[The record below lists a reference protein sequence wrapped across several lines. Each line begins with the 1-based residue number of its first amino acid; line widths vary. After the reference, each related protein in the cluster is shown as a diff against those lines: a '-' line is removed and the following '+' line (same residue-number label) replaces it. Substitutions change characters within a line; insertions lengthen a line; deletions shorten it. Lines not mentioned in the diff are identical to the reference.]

1 MLDTRTGMERWMRI
15 ICAVALVCIGLAHKP
30 ALAGLPSA
38 FALDLAQYAFRD
50 GSLPVHC
57 RSGDEGGIGKKG
69 GICLPDFGFVAPV
82 PGVAAAGPMPAGVT
96 TPPRAE
102 IAACGLFPAN
112 ASPRGPPS
120 PTAA

>member
-50 GSLPVHC
+50 GSPPLHC
-57 RSGDEGGIGKKG
+57 RSGDERGIGKMG
-69 GICLPDFGFVAPV
+69 GICLPDLGFYFGLGFGAP
-82 PGVAAAGPMPAGVT
+82 APAGVT
-96 TPPRAE
+96 APPRAE
-102 IAACGLFPAN
+102 TAACGLFAAN
-112 ASPRGPPS
+112 ASPRGPP
-120 PTAA
+120 PPMAA